1 MYGYVYEYGYDG
13 RQEAEQGR
21 SSRRAKRRAR
31 LSRSVRR
38 VGPCTYSAKR
48 CTYSYTIWKTASMQL
63 DHERLDVY
71 QVSLDFA
78 AWSYE
83 LAKSLKSLDRHL
95 RDQLLRASQS
105 IALNIAEGCGKLP
118 SADRRRF
125 LQIAGGSARECG
137 AILDILVRCQVIT
150 DAEGKRGKELLVRI
164 VAMLTRMMGAAD
176 HVRESEAVYEYVN
189 GYEYGGDGKAEQSL
203 APDAQKDARR

>member
-1 MYGYVYEYGYDG
+1 MTV
-13 RQEAEQGR
+13 
-21 SSRRAKRRAR
+21 
-31 LSRSVRR
+31 
-38 VGPCTYSAKR
+38 
-48 CTYSYTIWKTASMQL
+48 QL

-83 LAKSLKSLDRHL
+83 QAKHLKAMDRHA

-118 SADRRRF
+118 SPERRRF

-137 AILDILVRCQVIT
+137 AILDILFRCRVLSE
-150 DAEGKRGKELLVRI
+150 AEWKAGKELLARI
-164 VAMLTRMMGAAD
+164 VAMLTRMMGASD
-176 HVRESEAVYEYVN
+176 EVRESEAVYVCEYV
-189 GYEYGGDGKAEQSL
+189 YEYGEDGGAEQK
-203 APDAQKDARR
+203 ATPNARRDARQ

>member
-1 MYGYVYEYGYDG
+1 M
-13 RQEAEQGR
+13 
-21 SSRRAKRRAR
+21 
-31 LSRSVRR
+31 
-38 VGPCTYSAKR
+38 
-48 CTYSYTIWKTASMQL
+48 WL

-83 LAKSLKSLDRHL
+83 LAKQLKSVDRHP

-118 SADRRRF
+118 SPERRRF

-137 AILDILVRCQVIT
+137 AILDILLRCKAVP
-150 DAEGKRGKELLVRI
+150 EGQWKDGKELLVRI
-164 VAMLTRMMGAAD
+164 VAMLTRMTD
-176 HVRESEAVYEYVN
+176 HSANQVRDETVVYEYVDE
-189 GYEYGGDGKAEQSL
+189 YEYGEQS
-203 APDAQKDARR
+203 DADRSANENRTEAMERTRDASVLRR